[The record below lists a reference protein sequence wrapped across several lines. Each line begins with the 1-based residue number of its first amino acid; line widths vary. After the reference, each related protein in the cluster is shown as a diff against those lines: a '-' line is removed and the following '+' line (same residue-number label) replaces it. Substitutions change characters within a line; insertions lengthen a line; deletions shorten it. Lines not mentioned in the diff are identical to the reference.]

1 MKGNNKLASKIEEII
16 RVDHAGEYGAK
27 RIYLGQ
33 LSVLKDNKKIKEM
46 YEQELE
52 HLEYFE
58 NEMKRRQVRP
68 TALSPIWHFGGF
80 ALGAATAFLGEKA
93 AMACTVAVESVI
105 SQHYQEQLDS
115 LQDIKNEDALRE
127 KIKKFRNDE
136 IEHHDAGI
144 EYGAEQAVGYG
155 ILTGI
160 VKGITKAAISI
171 SKRV

>member
-1 MKGNNKLASKIEEII
+1 MHKKNRLLKKIEEMI

-33 LSVLKDNKKIKEM
+33 LAVLKNNKKIKEM

-58 NEMKRRQVRP
+58 KEMKRRQVRP
-68 TALSPIWHFGGF
+68 TILSPIWHFGGF
-80 ALGAATAFLGEKA
+80 ALGAATALLGEKA

-105 SQHYQEQLDS
+105 SQHYQEQFES
-115 LQDIKNEDALRE
+115 LKNVKEESGLKE

-144 EYGAEQAVGYG
+144 EHGAEQAVGYG
-155 ILTGI
+155 ILTGV
-160 VKGITKAAISI
+160 VKGVTKTAIAL
-171 SKRV
+171 SKKI

>member
-1 MKGNNKLASKIEEII
+1 MPKKNRLSKAIEEII

-33 LSVLKDNKKIKEM
+33 LAVLKDNETIKNM

-52 HLEYFE
+52 HLEFFE
-58 NEMKRRQVRP
+58 SEMKRRQVRP
-68 TALSPIWHFGGF
+68 TVLSPIWHFGGF
-80 ALGAATAFLGEKA
+80 ALGAATALFGEKA

-105 SQHYQEQLDS
+105 SEHYQEQLES
-115 LQDIKNEDALRE
+115 LQDIKNEDVLRE

-144 EYGAEQAVGYG
+144 EHGAEQAVGYG
-155 ILTGI
+155 ILTG
-160 VKGITKAAISI
+160 VVRGITKAAIVI
-171 SKRV
+171 SKKL